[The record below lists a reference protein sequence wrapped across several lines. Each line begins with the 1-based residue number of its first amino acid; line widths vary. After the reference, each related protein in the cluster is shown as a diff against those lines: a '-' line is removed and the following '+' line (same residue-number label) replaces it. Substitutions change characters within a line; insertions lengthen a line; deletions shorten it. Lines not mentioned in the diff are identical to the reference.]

1 MGTIVCFE
9 FGALQ
14 GSKLSSS
21 SEEEEWDNFR
31 TDFVFLSPYEEVL
44 LLLVL
49 NCCWNFCELPVCA
62 FIDLL

>member
-9 FGALQ
+9 FGALH
-14 GSKLSSS
+14 GSKLISS

-31 TDFVFLSPYEEVL
+31 RGFVFLSPYEEVL

-49 NCCWNFCELPVCA
+49 NCC
-62 FIDLL
+62 

>member
-49 NCCWNFCELPVCA
+49 NCC
-62 FIDLL
+62 